1 MIEYD
6 KFIIGK
12 VIRRERKARK
22 LSQEVFSGLTG
33 MARSHLSMIENG
45 EKQANFETLWRIA
58 NTLEIAPHQLVYM
71 IECEINKS
79 YSGKDYSCQ
88 NQTTKKQDSLPYIK
102 Y

>member
-6 KFIIGK
+6 NFAIGK

-45 EKQANFETLWRIA
+45 DKQANFETLWRIS
-58 NTLEIAPHQLVYM
+58 NTLEIAPHELVYK
-71 IECEINKS
+71 IECEIKNNK
-79 YSGKDYSCQ
+79 
-88 NQTTKKQDSLPYIK
+88 N
-102 Y
+102 